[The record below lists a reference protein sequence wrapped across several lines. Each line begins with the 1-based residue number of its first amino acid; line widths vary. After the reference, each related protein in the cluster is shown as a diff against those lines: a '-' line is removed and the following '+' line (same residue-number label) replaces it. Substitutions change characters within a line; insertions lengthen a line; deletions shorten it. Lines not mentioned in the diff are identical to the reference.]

1 MPGSM
6 FLGRNAVTDESI
18 LLFQNKQAFSGKGA
32 CGAD

>member
-18 LLFQNKQAFSGKGA
+18 LLFQNKKAFSGKSA